1 MFFKYSPESF
11 AHPDGIQGHWGET
24 HCYRKGEIKK
34 KSYLSHN
41 DHKIQ
46 CVQFYFPRKSTQ
58 EVSGYCNNEQL
69 QFIGISPL
77 TT

>member
-34 KSYLSHN
+34 SLTSVTMITKYSVYN
-41 DHKIQ
+41 
-46 CVQFYFPRKSTQ
+46 F
-58 EVSGYCNNEQL
+58 
-69 QFIGISPL
+69 ISPENRHKK
-77 TT
+77 